1 MQTGKRASREVCS
14 GAIHHSLNAA
24 ALRRFPLSVH
34 LPRLLVCARIP
45 FRSFEKFSFVESLY
59 RFRKNNNSVDDS
71 LIARG
76 EENFNSRNNN
86 AFRSNY
92 YLFIFSP
99 RAAAMDDTALFL
111 KK

>member
-59 RFRKNNNSVDDS
+59 RFRKNNS

-99 RAAAMDDTALFL
+99 RAAATVDDTALFL